1 MTRKRA
7 SNGGSCKMGFIPQEQ
22 IARLEAKA
30 KARAGASSGAPSPQ
44 GSQGEFDRYLTPE
57 QYQAQNVGR
66 GQVLEDLETLRGLQ
80 QTGGPAVQE
89 ARALQQEQA
98 KGQIALQRGM
108 DTGGRGERM
117 GTEAAAKSYVESQAP
132 VAMIKEAA
140 TQGYAREE
148 VGAAGLLAMSDTQFE
163 QAIKG
168 FLGQESD
175 VKKQAGQGKMASVIG
190 GVASGAAAGGTF
202 GGMPGAIFG
211 GLAGGLMGYA
221 AKDGGVVPGVGSED
235 TFPARLAP
243 GEIVIPK
250 ELSAQ
255 LMEVM
260 SRSVGGGDVVRAQTG
275 GVVRRDPQTGY
286 LVEDQ
291 NAMALQTMALLKEQN
306 ERIKELEAKGAYP
319 DWAYSKTGGPG
330 AETERELNRAYL
342 AEVRAGR
349 EWPLRSEAR
358 GPLIEAGTGRQL
370 DRMEGVDE
378 SKDMY
383 EERYDLYPE
392 LRVDRPKE
400 YGELLDPENP
410 WLGRALLNPARGP
423 MPMPRSVWERLPRGY
438 SPEAIEAGLG
448 VPYPRQQELAGIE
461 RPPAES
467 ILSHEAARL
476 AKERG
481 RFEYELPKKKKL
493 KKKKSGKGRK

>member
-1 MTRKRA
+1 MD
-7 SNGGSCKMGFIPQEQ
+7 FIPQEQ

-30 KARAGASSGAPSPQ
+30 KARAAAPSGAPSPQ

-148 VGAAGLLAMSDTQFE
+148 VGAAGLLAMNDTQFE
-163 QAIKG
+163 QAIMG
-168 FLGQESD
+168 FLSEEGR
-175 VKKQAGQGKMASVIG
+175 VKAQAEQGKSAAVLSG
-190 GVASGAAAGGTF
+190 AASGAATGATLGG
-202 GGMPGAIFG
+202 PWGA
-211 GLAGGLMGYA
+211 LAGGVIGAGVGYA
-221 AKDGGVVPGVGSED
+221 AKDGGVVPGAGSED

-291 NAMALQTMALLKEQN
+291 NAMALQTMALLKEQH
-306 ERIKELEAKGAYP
+306 ERIYALE
-319 DWAYSKTGGPG
+319 
-330 AETERELNRAYL
+330 
-342 AEVRAGR
+342 
-349 EWPLRSEAR
+349 
-358 GPLIEAGTGRQL
+358 
-370 DRMEGVDE
+370 
-378 SKDMY
+378 
-383 EERYDLYPE
+383 
-392 LRVDRPKE
+392 
-400 YGELLDPENP
+400 
-410 WLGRALLNPARGP
+410 
-423 MPMPRSVWERLPRGY
+423 
-438 SPEAIEAGLG
+438 
-448 VPYPRQQELAGIE
+448 
-461 RPPAES
+461 
-467 ILSHEAARL
+467 
-476 AKERG
+476 
-481 RFEYELPKKKKL
+481 
-493 KKKKSGKGRK
+493 KSGKGRK